1 MGYGIWVPKKTPKVP
16 EVRGSA
22 PHGVNLDLQ
31 EELRASRL
39 ISSPLSLIHGLLKSI
54 ISL

>member
-16 EVRGSA
+16 EVWGSA
-22 PHGVNLDLQ
+22 PRGLNLDLR
-31 EELRASRL
+31 EEMRASEL
-39 ISSPLSLIHGLLKSI
+39 ISSPLSLICGLLKSI

>member
-16 EVRGSA
+16 EVWGPA

-31 EELRASRL
+31 EEMRASRL
-39 ISSPLSLIHGLLKSI
+39 ISSPLSLIYELLKSK